1 MRKVKKKPKAKPDKE
16 AGGRWQGIL
25 LLLAIVIGLGTV
37 LVLYTTTRHKERV
50 EGVIT
55 DQYGLP
61 GRSGGSSVCRV
72 SIAGRGSVYAACGA
86 WRTLPQTVTLELNE
100 TYLFGASLNR
110 VVTP

>member
-1 MRKVKKKPKAKPDKE
+1 MRKIKKKAKAKPDNE
-16 AGGRWQGIL
+16 ARGRWQGIL

-61 GRSGGSSVCRV
+61 GRSGGSSVCRISV
-72 SIAGRGSVYAACGA
+72 AGRGTVYAACGA
-86 WRTLPQTVTLELNE
+86 WRTLPQTVTVELNE

-110 VVTP
+110 VVSP